1 MFSVRTK
8 IIMRVKLTSTLL
20 RQGACV
26 RGGSIISVF
35 VQRLRSK
42 TWTYESN
49 VFFLILYPILRAFN
63 CLVSGSASGILLI
76 QDRTPGMQVVMV
88 DMRGVVVVVMV
99 FVVL

>member
-49 VFFLILYPILRAFN
+49 VFCQAQLQLQLQLKLELRLALFSN
-63 CLVSGSASGILLI
+63 NTATHPLKVYFINL
-76 QDRTPGMQVVMV
+76 T
-88 DMRGVVVVVMV
+88 
-99 FVVL
+99 